1 MSKAETR
8 SNFGGPYKDL
18 LGELS
23 KLIDWLRA
31 THDLS
36 FVKAGDN
43 AVYAYGGDGYVV
55 VFDESVWAGLVEL
68 MTPGCTFSIKPDAD
82 GKIGVTSSNTDEK
95 ASKQSFKE
103 ALAAIRSYYETRYW
117 STPDTSAT

>member
-1 MSKAETR
+1 MSKAESR
-8 SNFGGPYKDL
+8 FNFSGPYKGL

-23 KLIDWLRA
+23 GLIDWLTA

-43 AVYAYGGDGYVV
+43 AVFAYGGNGYVV
-55 VFDESVWAGLVEL
+55 IFDESVWGGLVEL
-68 MTPGCTFSIKPDAD
+68 LTPGCTFAIQPGDD
-82 GKIGVTSSNTDEK
+82 GKLVVTSSNTDEK
-95 ASKQSFKE
+95 TSKQSFK
-103 ALAAIRSYYETRYW
+103 AAIAAIRSYYENRYW